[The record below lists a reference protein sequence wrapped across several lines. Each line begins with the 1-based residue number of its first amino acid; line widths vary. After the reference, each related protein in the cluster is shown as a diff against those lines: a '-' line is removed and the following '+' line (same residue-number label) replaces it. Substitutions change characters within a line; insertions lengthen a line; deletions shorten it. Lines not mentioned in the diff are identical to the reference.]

1 MQQRYRPLFSG
12 SSRDFRR
19 APIRETPGTVPG
31 YTGERP
37 LKLRVLVN
45 PQAGAGNA
53 VRKIPA
59 ISRALER
66 VGLAHD
72 VVQTRAPGDARRLLD
87 EARADGVTCVA
98 VVGGDGTL
106 NEVAQAYVDSRGNP
120 IAGPELGL
128 IPAGTGGDFRKTFR
142 LGDGVDEAA
151 RRLRDASPRPLDLG
165 ALELVADDGSRV
177 VRAFLNIA
185 SFGIGGL
192 TDRIV
197 NSTPKWMGGRA
208 AFFSGT
214 LRAMFAYRNAPVRVT
229 VDGAPFHEGP
239 IFNVAVANG
248 RFFGGGMMIAPD
260 ADPSDGQFDVVALGD
275 VGRAETLLLS
285 PKIYRGTHPEH
296 AKVHVTRGKVVE
308 AEPLGASARV
318 LIDMDGET
326 PGRLPI
332 RARVLA
338 GALRIRA

>member
-1 MQQRYRPLFSG
+1 MRG
-12 SSRDFRR
+12 S
-19 APIRETPGTVPG
+19 
-31 YTGERP
+31 P

-45 PQAGAGNA
+45 PKAGAGVA
-53 VRKIPA
+53 ARKIPE

-66 VGLAHD
+66 AELPHD
-72 VVQTRAPGDARRLLD
+72 VGETRGPGDAPRLVAQ
-87 EARADGVTCVA
+87 AREDGVTCLA

-106 NEVAQAYVDSRGNP
+106 NEVSQAYVDAAGNP
-120 IAGPELGL
+120 VPGPELAL
-128 IPAGTGGDFRKTFR
+128 IPAGTGGDFRKTFG
-142 LGDGVDEAA
+142 LGDGIGEAV
-151 RRLRDASPRPLDLG
+151 RRLRDAKPRPLDLG
-165 ALELVADDGSRV
+165 ILELVADDGSRV

-214 LRAMFAYRNAPVRVT
+214 LRAMLAYRNAPVRVR
-229 VDGAPFHEGP
+229 VDGEAFHEGP

-248 RFFGGGMMIAPD
+248 RFFGGGMKIAPD
-260 ADPSDGQFDVVALGD
+260 ADPSDGRFDVVVLGD
-275 VGRAETLLLS
+275 LGRAETVLLS
-285 PKIYRGTHPEH
+285 SKIYQGRHGEH
-296 AKVHVTRGKVVE
+296 EKVRFTRGALVE
-308 AEPLGASARV
+308 AEPISSSREV

-332 RARVLA
+332 RARVA
-338 GALRIRA
+338 VGALTIRA

>member
-1 MQQRYRPLFSG
+1 M
-12 SSRDFRR
+12 
-19 APIRETPGTVPG
+19 
-31 YTGERP
+31 
-37 LKLRVLVN
+37 KLRLLVN
-45 PQAGAGNA
+45 PKAGAGVA
-53 VRKIPA
+53 ARKIPA
-59 ISRALER
+59 ISRALEG
-66 VGLAHD
+66 VDLPHD

-87 EARADGVTCVA
+87 DARADGVTCVA

-106 NEVAQAYVDSRGNP
+106 NEVAQAYLDPNGKPVP
-120 IAGPELGL
+120 GPELAL
-128 IPAGTGGDFRKTFR
+128 IPAGTGGDFRKTFE
-142 LGDGVDEAA
+142 LGDGVDQAV
-151 RRLRDASPRPLDLG
+151 RRLCDSQPRPLDLG
-165 ALELVADDGSRV
+165 ALELVADDGERV
-177 VRAFLNIA
+177 VRAFINIA

-197 NSTPKWMGGRA
+197 NQTPKWIGGRA

-229 VDGAPFHEGP
+229 VDGEPFHEGP

-260 ADPSDGQFDVVALGD
+260 ADPSDGRFDVVVLGD
-275 VGRAETLLLS
+275 LGRAETVSLS

-296 AKVHVTRGKVVE
+296 AKVHVTRGSVVE
-308 AEPLGASARV
+308 AAPLVSSRHV

-332 RARVLA
+332 CARVLP

>member
-1 MQQRYRPLFSG
+1 M
-12 SSRDFRR
+12 R
-19 APIRETPGTVPG
+19 AS
-31 YTGERP
+31 P

-45 PQAGAGNA
+45 PKAGAGVA
-53 VRKIPA
+53 ARKIPE

-66 VGLAHD
+66 AELPHD
-72 VVQTRAPGDARRLLD
+72 VGETRGPGDAQRLVAQ
-87 EARADGVTCVA
+87 AREDGITCLA

-106 NEVAQAYVDSRGNP
+106 NEVSQGYVDAAGNP
-120 IAGPELGL
+120 VPGPELAL
-128 IPAGTGGDFRKTFR
+128 IPAGTGGDFRKTFG
-142 LGDGVDEAA
+142 LGDGIGEAV
-151 RRLRDASPRPLDLG
+151 RRLRDAKPRPLDLG
-165 ALELVADDGSRV
+165 ILELVADDGSRV

-214 LRAMFAYRNAPVRVT
+214 LRAMLAYRNAPVRVR
-229 VDGAPFHEGP
+229 VDGEAFHEGP

-248 RFFGGGMMIAPD
+248 RFFGGGMKIAPD
-260 ADPSDGQFDVVALGD
+260 ADPSDGCFDVVVLGD
-275 VGRAETLLLS
+275 LGRGETVLLS
-285 PKIYRGTHPEH
+285 SKIYQGRHGEH
-296 AKVHVTRGKVVE
+296 AKVRFTRGALVE
-308 AEPLGASARV
+308 AEPISSSREV

-332 RARVLA
+332 RARVAA
-338 GALRIRA
+338 GALTIRA